1 LARFVAL
8 SPLCYNHTET
18 ENGIRGKIMLTDYGF
33 VRVAAA
39 SPRLAV
45 GSVRHNVDQI
55 IDMLGKAEE
64 AGASV
69 VLFPEL
75 SVTGYTCADLF
86 LQPTLQRAAMEGLAR
101 VAEASGAAAA
111 IVGLP
116 VEAGGRLFNCAAVAQ
131 GGRVLGIVPKI
142 NLPNYQEYYERRW
155 FASGAGTS
163 FEISIKGGE
172 APVPFGADLLFRSK
186 CGQLAFCIEICEDLW
201 VPDPPSGRL
210 CQCGALLVFNPSA
223 SDEAVTKQEYRR
235 ALISQQSGR
244 CIAGYVYAGAGPD
257 ESTTDMVFG
266 GYTAAAENGR
276 MLAEGPRFRPSVTTL
291 ADLDIGRLKFLRT
304 RSSTFYADYEW
315 PAVREVPFALNAKA
329 ELPLL
334 RAYSPL
340 PFVPSGAER
349 DARSED
355 IANIQVTALRKRMLH
370 TDLKKAAVNVSG
382 GLDSALTLLV
392 AARLFREEGWDI
404 AGLHALTLPG
414 FGTGGRTKGNALALM
429 RELGCTVHEIDISPA
444 VLQHFKDIG
453 QDPGVHDT
461 AYENCQARE
470 RTQILMD
477 LCNRIGALALG
488 TGDLS
493 EAALGWSTY
502 NGDHMSMYNVNCGV
516 PKTLVR
522 HLVKWL
528 GDHSFNTTISAV
540 IEDILATPVTP
551 ELVPSQEGSIDQRTE
566 DILGPYELHDFFL
579 YHMLEGGAGPAKLL
593 MLAQNAFGEKYA
605 KTLMKKTLET
615 FISRFFS
622 QQFKRS
628 CVPDGPRVGSVALSP
643 RGDWRMPSDASAA
656 VWLEEVKKL

>member
-1 LARFVAL
+1 
-8 SPLCYNHTET
+8 
-18 ENGIRGKIMLTDYGF
+18 MLKDYGF

-45 GSVRHNVDQI
+45 GDVRRNVEQI
-55 IDMLGKAEE
+55 VEMLRRAEE

-75 SVTGYTCADLF
+75 SVTGYTCGDLF
-86 LQPTLQRAAMEGLAR
+86 MQPALQSAAMEGLAR
-101 VAEASGAAAA
+101 VVEASGAAAA

-116 VEAGGRLFNCAAVAQ
+116 AEAGGRLFNCAAVVQ
-131 GGRVLGIVPKI
+131 GGKVLGLVPKI
-142 NLPNYQEYYERRW
+142 HLPNHQEYYERRW
-155 FASGAGTS
+155 FTSGAGAC
-163 FEISIKGGE
+163 FEVSIKEGE
-172 APVPFGADLLFRSK
+172 APIPFGADLLFRSE
-186 CGQLAFCIEICEDLW
+186 CGRLAFCIEICEDLW
-201 VPDPPSGRL
+201 APDPPSGRL

-223 SDEAVTKQEYRR
+223 SDEAVTKHEYRR

-244 CIAGYVYAGAGPD
+244 CIAGYIYAGAGPD

-276 MLAEGPRFRPSVTTL
+276 MLAEGPRFKPGAMTL
-291 ADLDIGRLKFLRT
+291 ADVDTGRLRFLRG
-304 RSSTFYADYEW
+304 RSSTFFADNEL
-315 PAVREVPFALNAKA
+315 PAVREIPFALNMKA
-329 ELPLL
+329 DLPLL
-334 RAYSPL
+334 RTYSPL
-340 PFVPSGAER
+340 PFVPGGAEQ
-349 DARSED
+349 DARSEE
-355 IANIQVTALRKRMLH
+355 ITSIQVMALRKRMLH
-370 TDLKKAAVNVSG
+370 TGQKKAAVNVSG
-382 GLDSALTLLV
+382 GLDSALALLV

-414 FGTGGRTKGNALALM
+414 FGTSGRTKGNALALM
-429 RELGCTVHEIDISPA
+429 RALGCTVREIDISLA

-453 QDPGVHDT
+453 QDPDNHDV

-477 LCNRIGALALG
+477 YCNRVGALALG

-528 GDHSFNTTISAV
+528 GAHCFGESIAAV
-540 IEDILATPVTP
+540 VEDILDTPVTP
-551 ELVPSQEGSIDQRTE
+551 ELVPSRDGSIGQRTE

-579 YHMLEGGAGPAKLL
+579 YHMLEGGAGPKKLL
-593 MLAQNAFGEKYA
+593 MLARNAFGEKYGRP
-605 KTLMKKTLET
+605 LMKKTLET
-615 FISRFFS
+615 FIARFFS

-628 CVPDGPRVGSVALSP
+628 CMPDGPRVGSVALSP
-643 RGDWRMPSDASAA
+643 RGDWRMPSDASAS
-656 VWLEEVKKL
+656 VWLEEVREL